1 VGSPRTFHTISLPQ
15 VSGKAPNSPHAVLPE
30 SPKRMREHVERFAR
44 YFLREM
50 HTGGIQFEA
59 TESAGSLGYVPYKAY
74 LFNDGFH
81 FFGACCFRWREW
93 QDAPASWSLDWLW
106 LHPYFR
112 SEGHLTRAWP
122 VLEAS
127 HGHFHLAHPLSP
139 SMQAFLR
146 KIGRNET

>member
-1 VGSPRTFHTISLPQ
+1 MGSQQTFYTISLPQ
-15 VSGKAPNSPHAVLPE
+15 VSGQAPNSPHAVLPE

-59 TESAGSLGYVPYKAY
+59 TESPHSPCYVPYKAY
-74 LFNDGFH
+74 LFNDRYH
-81 FFGACCFRWREW
+81 FFGAGCFRWREL

-112 SEGHLTRAWP
+112 SQGHLTRAWS
-122 VLEAS
+122 VFEAS
-127 HGHFHLAHPLSP
+127 HENFRLARPLSP
-139 SMQAFLR
+139 GMQAFLR
-146 KIGRNET
+146 KIGRNES